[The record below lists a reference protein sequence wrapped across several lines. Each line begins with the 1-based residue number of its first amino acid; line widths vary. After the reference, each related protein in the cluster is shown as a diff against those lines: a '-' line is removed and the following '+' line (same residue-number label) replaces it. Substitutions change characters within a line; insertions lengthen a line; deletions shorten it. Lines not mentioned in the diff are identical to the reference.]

1 MNLRIVSKSFNVMS
15 KSRIEVINITYQI
28 RDVIS
33 TEKIENG
40 LVNVFVKHTTCGIII
55 NESERGLISDI
66 ITFFSKIIPYQA
78 GYVHDRIDDNADSH
92 LKSILTGNSVTV
104 PILNGELSLG
114 TWQSILL
121 FELDGPRERTVNLT
135 FIVE

>member
-1 MNLRIVSKSFNVMS
+1 MRILSKSFNVAS

-28 RDVIS
+28 RDIIS
-33 TEKIENG
+33 TEKLENG
-40 LVNVFVKHTTCGIII
+40 LVNVFIKHTTCGIII

-66 ITFFSKIIPYQA
+66 INFFSKIIPYHA
-78 GYVHDRIDDNADSH
+78 GYAHDRIDDNADSH
-92 LKSILTGNSVTV
+92 LKSVLTGNSVTV

-121 FELDGPRERTVNLT
+121 FEFDGPRERTVNLT